1 VDADTLKLLIPAAA
15 ALLGAVIGGLSAYG
29 VARANISGQRQ
40 IARDNALREHR
51 KGQLQSLRDL
61 ANGRLGAYR
70 NMLHAGIGLPLEDDP
85 TLTPEQRRS
94 RRVETFQR
102 AWDGL
107 YREGDMLGDMAH
119 ASVTDA
125 AVLATIKALF
135 DADRVARRKVM
146 AIVPQFRE
154 PPTEPAEQQRWR
166 KAIETAVNPMS
177 DAIIAFGLAA
187 DRYVYGP
194 EPVSWWQRALY
205 AVKRQPPAL
214 LGRKV

>member
-1 VDADTLKLLIPAAA
+1 MDADTLKLLIPAAA
-15 ALLGAVIGGLSAYG
+15 AILGAVVGGLSAYG

-70 NMLHAGIGLPLEDDP
+70 NMLHAGIGLPLEDA

-135 DADRVARRKVM
+135 DADRVARRQVM
-146 AIVPQFRE
+146 AIVQEFRE
-154 PPTEPAEQQRWR
+154 PPTEPSEQQRWQ

-187 DRYVYGP
+187 DRYIYGP
-194 EPVSWWQRALY
+194 EPVSWWQRSRH
-205 AVKRQPPAL
+205 AVKPPAL
-214 LGRKV
+214 PGRKP